1 MAEDWS
7 RIIIS
12 KIGTRITS
20 VWGEALDI
28 TTLNTILMM
37 MITKL
42 QKFRRF
48 LSLSLVD
55 RSPIQ
60 IIENPSL
67 KPEMLKFKKKF
78 PAKYF
83 E

>member
-1 MAEDWS
+1 
-7 RIIIS
+7 
-12 KIGTRITS
+12 
-20 VWGEALDI
+20 
-28 TTLNTILMM
+28 

-78 PAKYF
+78 PTKYF